1 MGTLRWNLGLSPSEL
16 VDRLH
21 LVDRSSGASL
31 LSPRAAITEVRQA
44 LGYQLPIARIRTFLG
59 AGPQLPV
66 LSDAQVVTT
75 LLDGLERGRFF
86 VRRPEV
92 KPAPELRA
100 PGTPQSQQPY
110 EPEPVREPRE
120 REPEPIFEIGANADD
135 LPILSVSAE
144 PEGAIEVETT
154 VGPTPDRND

>member
-1 MGTLRWNLGLSPSEL
+1 MGTLRWNLGLHPNEL
-16 VDRLH
+16 VDRAR
-21 LVDRSSGASL
+21 LVERSSAGPVLA
-31 LSPRAAITEVRQA
+31 PRAAIAELRQA
-44 LGYQLPIARIRTFLG
+44 LGYQLPIARVRAFLG
-59 AGPQLPV
+59 AGPQLQA

-86 VRRPEV
+86 VRRPQL

-120 REPEPIFEIGANADD
+120 REPEPNFEIGATADD
-135 LPILSVSAE
+135 LPTLSVSAE
-144 PEGAIEVETT
+144 PEGAIEVETS
-154 VGPTPDRND
+154 VGPTPERDD